1 MIRIAFAR
9 IRPEK
14 EQRLRSWLS
23 ELMSRRNEVLETFAA
38 EGVRH
43 EQAFVIA
50 SDRGPLLVYVIEA
63 ENHDAA
69 VAAYRKSTLAIDGE
83 HRAVLN
89 ECLFERVQIEPL
101 FDCAIMD
108 MGSKAQ

>member
-9 IRPEK
+9 IRSEK
-14 EQRLRSWLS
+14 EQRLRSWLV
-23 ELMSRRNEVLETFAA
+23 ELMSRRKEVLETFAA

-50 SDRGPLLVYVIEA
+50 SDTGPLLVYVVEA

-69 VAAYRKSTLAIDGE
+69 AAAYKKSTLAIDSE

-89 ECLFERVQIEPL
+89 ECLCERVQVEPL
-101 FDCAIMD
+101 FDCALPLPLR
-108 MGSKAQ
+108 GPA

>member
-1 MIRIAFAR
+1 
-9 IRPEK
+9 
-14 EQRLRSWLS
+14 
-23 ELMSRRNEVLETFAA
+23 MSRRKEVLETFAA

-50 SDRGPLLVYVIEA
+50 SDTGPLLVCVVEA

-69 VAAYRKSTLAIDGE
+69 AAACKKSALAIDGE

-89 ECLFERVQIEPL
+89 ECLCERVQVEPL
-101 FDCAIMD
+101 FECALPMPLR
-108 MGSKAQ
+108 GPA